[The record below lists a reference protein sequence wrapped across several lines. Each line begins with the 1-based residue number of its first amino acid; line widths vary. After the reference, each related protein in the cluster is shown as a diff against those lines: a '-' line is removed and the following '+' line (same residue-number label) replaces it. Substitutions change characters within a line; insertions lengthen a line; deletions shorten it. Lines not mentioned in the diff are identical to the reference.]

1 MGHAIIQCSGG
12 IRDAL
17 HRTQLRDK
25 PYHVSSSGCSQSKDY
40 QKERKLSQSQD
51 SYTDPRG
58 STFSR
63 EGQHFTIAHHCH
75 QGTGSLGK
83 EDIGRQRW
91 GLRIA
96 ELCPG
101 VSRRVIMVL
110 QTGDLIHG
118 DSGLPQKSPPGL
130 GQGT

>member
-12 IRDAL
+12 IRDVL

-63 EGQHFTIAHHCH
+63 EGQHFTIAVTAIRGQVHLARK
-75 QGTGSLGK
+75 TL
-83 EDIGRQRW
+83 
-91 GLRIA
+91 
-96 ELCPG
+96 
-101 VSRRVIMVL
+101 
-110 QTGDLIHG
+110 G
-118 DSGLPQKSPPGL
+118 DSGGDSG
-130 GQGT
+130 